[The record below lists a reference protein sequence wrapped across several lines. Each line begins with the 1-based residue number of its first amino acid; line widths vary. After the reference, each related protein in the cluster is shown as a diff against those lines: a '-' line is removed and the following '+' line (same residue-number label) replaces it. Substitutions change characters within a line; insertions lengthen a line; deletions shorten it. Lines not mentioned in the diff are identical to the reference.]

1 MLNPYFQQGARSEQ
15 NLIQDLINEQL
26 RMYGV
31 EVHYLP
37 RKYLTENTI
46 IREVIQ
52 SKFDDAYPIEA
63 YIDNFEGYNDNTTIL
78 SKFGIQ
84 QEQELNLVIS
94 KERFE
99 NYISPLMKNEENVK
113 LSTRPKEGDL
123 IYFPLGDRLFEIK
136 FVEHEKPFY
145 QLQKNYVYELR
156 CELFRYGDEVI
167 DTGIEDIDDIL
178 TGGDSD
184 GLIDGSDGLSS
195 IIGSTQTLTLVGN
208 GVTATAVAGIIT
220 EGGIRTITMTN
231 RGGGYTSVPRVAI
244 SSAPT
249 GGITGIASAVMIGGI
264 NVCNQSAN
272 PRARSIQNTD
282 IVNPGSGYT
291 IAPGV
296 QFIGGGGAGAAA
308 TATIADGIVGIIT
321 ITAGGSG
328 YVTSPTITIDVPGGS
343 VATAA
348 TTGVGG
354 TISLTITNAGIFYS
368 TAPTVT
374 ISGPIGVGTTAT
386 ATATIGTAGTI
397 TALNL
402 TNVGSGYTTNPT
414 VTISNLITE
423 KDSTKVVSAAATAV
437 VSAAGTISGI
447 RFINAGLGY
456 STAPTITIAAAN
468 TSSTGEFVFNEIV
481 TGSSSGAT
489 GRVRVWNTE
498 TNVLEVANVTGT
510 FTLEENIVG
519 STSGATH
526 QLRKVDVNPSDDGF
540 ADNVNIETEA
550 DSIIDFSEQNPFGIP

>member
-1 MLNPYFQQGARSEQ
+1 MLNPYFQQGAGSEQ

-26 RMYGV
+26 RMYGI

-37 RKYLTENTI
+37 RKYLTEKTI

-84 QEQELNLVIS
+84 QEQELNLIIS

-99 NYISPLMKNEENVK
+99 NYISPLIKNEQNIK

-156 CELFRYGDEVI
+156 CELFRYENEVI
-167 DTGIEDIDDIL
+167 DTGIEDIDYIL

-272 PRARSIQNTD
+272 PRARSVQNAD

-308 TATIADGIVGIIT
+308 TATVADGIVGIIT

-328 YVTSPTITIDVPGGS
+328 YVTSPTITFSNEVFL
-343 VATAA
+343 
-348 TTGVGG
+348 TGV
-354 TISLTITNAGIFYS
+354 S
-368 TAPTVT
+368 TA
-374 ISGPIGVGTTAT
+374 G
-386 ATATIGTAGTI
+386 
-397 TALNL
+397 
-402 TNVGSGYTTNPT
+402 
-414 VTISNLITE
+414 
-423 KDSTKVVSAAATAV
+423 AAATAV
-437 VSAAGTISGI
+437 VSAAGTISAI

-456 STAPTITIAAAN
+456 STAPTITIADAN
-468 TSSTGEFVFNEIV
+468 SSSTGEFVFNEIV

-540 ADNVNIETEA
+540 SDNVNIETEA
-550 DSIIDFSEQNPFGIP
+550 DLIIDFNEYNPFGMP